1 MPTRLMQLTRNKH
14 FLKDDPA
21 FIIAKKTCVFD
32 FRDESAKQQVV
43 CKLQTTGVGG
53 TFIFFV

>member
-1 MPTRLMQLTRNKH
+1 MQLTRNKH